1 MKLRYLNIFC
11 LNLIFLMG
19 CSTQLRTNEETQN
32 LEFTIQQSSTTPIN
46 QSSKVITIS
55 DLLPG
60 DIILSSTTGITSWS
74 IRLASLS
81 NVSHASIYLGDKV
94 VAESIGSGT
103 RIIPVQQAIDEANNM
118 VVLRLSGLNSEHA
131 KKLREFS
138 ESNNNSDYNY
148 KGIIMLTPWMV
159 TKRICEIPLAPET
172 TRNTCL
178 KTLAKVQLGKSQT
191 NGFFCSQFVLDAYN
205 HAGIP
210 LFDGDSSWTTPAD
223 ILHMR
228 TNDVPTF
235 TATQRLKYIGHLKLW
250 RPIN

>member
-1 MKLRYLNIFC
+1 ML
-11 LNLIFLMG
+11 LIG
-19 CSTQLRTNEETQN
+19 CSTQLKTNEDTQN
-32 LEFTIQQSSTTPIN
+32 LEFTVQKSSTAPMN

-81 NVSHASIYLGDKV
+81 NVSHVSIYLGDKE

-103 RIIPVQQAIDEANNM
+103 RIIPIQQAIDESNNM
-118 VVLRLSGLNSEHA
+118 VVLRLFGLNSDHA

-138 ESNNNSDYNY
+138 ERNNNSDYNY

-172 TRNTCL
+172 IRNTCL

-205 HAGIP
+205 YAGIP
-210 LFDGDSSWTTPAD
+210 LFDGDSSWITPAD

-235 TATQRLKYIGHLKLW
+235 KATQRLKYIGYLKFW
-250 RPIN
+250 RPAN

>member
-1 MKLRYLNIFC
+1 MKLHYLITVC
-11 LNLIFLMG
+11 LSLMLLIG
-19 CSTQLRTNEETQN
+19 CSTQLKTNEDTQN
-32 LEFTIQQSSTTPIN
+32 LEFTVQKSSTAPVN

-81 NVSHASIYLGDKV
+81 HVSIYLGNKE

-103 RIIPVQQAIDEANNM
+103 RIIPVQQAIDESNNM
-118 VVLRLSGLNSEHA
+118 VVLRLSGLNSDHA

-138 ESNNNSDYNY
+138 ERNNNSDYNY

-159 TKRICEIPLAPET
+159 TKRICEIPLSPET
-172 TRNTCL
+172 IRNTCL

-191 NGFFCSQFVLDAYN
+191 KGFFCSQFVLDAYN
-205 HAGIP
+205 YAGIP
-210 LFDGDSSWTTPAD
+210 LFDGDSSWITPAD

-235 TATQRLKYIGHLKLW
+235 KATQRLKYIGHLKLW